1 MVAIAPAVPAE
12 SPGAST
18 SPNAIDVQ
26 LALIVLYGVTVTR
39 VLTVRAFGT
48 PEGSLEL
55 SAEAVWGMI
64 AFATVPLLAS
74 LGAVYAAW
82 QSRRAPATAPWD
94 EIDVAAIGG
103 SVP

>member
-1 MVAIAPAVPAE
+1 M
-12 SPGAST
+12 
-18 SPNAIDVQ
+18 
-26 LALIVLYGVTVTR
+26 TVTR